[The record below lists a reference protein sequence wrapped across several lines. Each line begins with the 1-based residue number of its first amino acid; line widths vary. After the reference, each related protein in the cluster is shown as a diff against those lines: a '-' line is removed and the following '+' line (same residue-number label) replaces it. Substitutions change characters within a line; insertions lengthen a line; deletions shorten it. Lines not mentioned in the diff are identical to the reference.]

1 MIKKTIIITIT
12 SLLFLSCN
20 SDSETVSSF
29 DIQKLR
35 TDIIT
40 NIETPITTSFIESI
54 DDLNNSIQIF
64 TTNPNEN
71 NLLVAKNTWKTAAKN
86 YSLIQVLNIGEI
98 KTSYIQT
105 SFFSWVANAKG
116 IEEYL
121 LSNKEISEI
130 AINSISTN
138 LRGLASIEHLLFDK
152 NTTETIEGFTD
163 IRRKEYLN
171 ILGLNL
177 VSKATIY
184 NSKWNTFRTKFIEN
198 NSTGINGSI
207 NQVINQMY
215 ALLED
220 VKSYKIGQP
229 AGIEKTSV
237 PDITLLQAQK
247 SDYSLV
253 LIQNNI
259 ESIKNIY
266 FGNENGIDDF
276 VSSITKN
283 ETLNNK
289 IKIQFETIENTI
301 SAFGNNSLKEAI
313 INDKANVKKLYNEVK
328 QLLVLIKTDV
338 ASVLSVTIT
347 FTDNDGD

>member
-1 MIKKTIIITIT
+1 M
-12 SLLFLSCN
+12 
-20 SDSETVSSF
+20 
-29 DIQKLR
+29 
-35 TDIIT
+35 
-40 NIETPITTSFIESI
+40 
-54 DDLNNSIQIF
+54 
-64 TTNPNEN
+64 
-71 NLLVAKNTWKTAAKN
+71 
-86 YSLIQVLNIGEI
+86 
-98 KTSYIQT
+98 
-105 SFFSWVANAKG
+105 
-116 IEEYL
+116 
-121 LSNKEISEI
+121 

-237 PDITLLQAQK
+237 SDRTLLQAQK
-247 SDYSLV
+247 SEYSLV

-301 SAFGNNSLKEAI
+301 SAFGNSSLKEAI